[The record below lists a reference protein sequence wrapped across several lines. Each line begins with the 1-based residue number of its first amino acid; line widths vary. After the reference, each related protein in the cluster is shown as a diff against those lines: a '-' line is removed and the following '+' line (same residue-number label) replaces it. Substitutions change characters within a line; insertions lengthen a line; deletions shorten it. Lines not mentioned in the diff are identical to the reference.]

1 MTTIY
6 IAGPMTGHPNFN
18 REAFHDA
25 ATRLRAAGYHVI
37 NPAETPIPCQDPS
50 WVDWTRA
57 SLKRMLDADGLA
69 LLPGWHKSRGASIE
83 YHVAIQLGMRDNTVD
98 GWMTAITH
106 TQEITR

>member
-25 ATRLRAAGYHVI
+25 AHQLRAAGYHVI
-37 NPAETPIPCQDPS
+37 SPAETPRPCQDPS

-57 SLKRMLDADGLA
+57 SLKRMLDADAIA
-69 LLPGWHKSRGASIE
+69 LLPGWHKSRGASLE
-83 YHVAIQLGMRDNTVD
+83 YHVATTLGMGDSTVE
-98 GWMTAITH
+98 GWMNAMKIS
-106 TQEITR
+106 QEETR